1 MPFATTW
8 MDLESIILNEVSQRR
23 RNISF
28 SDIYIYI
35 YILIYIYI
43 NPLQYSYLENPMDI
57 GPQATVHGVAK
68 SWTELK

>member
-1 MPFATTW
+1 MWCIYTMEYYSVIKKNKIMPFATTW

-35 YILIYIYI
+35 YIYLDIYISIYIY
-43 NPLQYSYLENPMDI
+43 LLM
-57 GPQATVHGVAK
+57 
-68 SWTELK
+68 